1 MATTSDSV
9 RPRSSLQL
17 RGNETATSLSP
28 IRFAMLA
35 VAFFAGIAGS
45 YLVYARVSG
54 LNDTPDITANT
65 YVPAFTTNLSTTVST
80 TGSVEATQE
89 TDLGFG
95 VSGEITAINVAL
107 GDQVKAGQELA
118 SLDDTQLQTSLR
130 SAQANLASAQVR
142 LDTLLN
148 PSAADIASASATV
161 LSAQNQVAS
170 TQQALSDLQAKP
182 TATDLAMAQ
191 QSVLSAQTSL
201 QNARDAVIAAQNA
214 ATLAEQNLNG
224 TASSNTALQSDYTNL
239 SSGDL
244 ERAVKSAELGLQTA
258 QQNLTD
264 TLAGATAL
272 EISQAQ
278 SAIATAQAGL
288 AMAQANYDQMLTPV
302 AADVLPLQA
311 AVDSAA
317 DSVATAQKN
326 LSDAVITAPF
336 DGTISALSASVGDS
350 SSATGASS
358 IMTLVN
364 PNLVQITASVDQTD
378 LPNLKV
384 GQPVSVTLDAL
395 SGYTYDASISS
406 VGLTPTVTQ
415 GVVTYTV
422 LFALDTSALP
432 EGTPV
437 PSPGMTANLTVT
449 TASETNVLV
458 VPSRSVQGTAGAGVV
473 TVKGATGD
481 ERRPVTT
488 GITNGTLTQ
497 ILSGLTEGEEVV
509 YNTTSSSTS
518 SSTAL
523 QNQQQN
529 QFTFP
534 GGGIVSGG
542 GTAGGG
548 GFRRDVGP

>member
-1 MATTSDSV
+1 MAVPSV

-17 RGNETATSLSP
+17 HPTEAAAFLSP
-28 IRFAMLA
+28 TRVVMLA
-35 VAFFAGIAGS
+35 VAFLAGIVGS
-45 YLVYARVSG
+45 YVVYARVSG
-54 LNDTPDITANT
+54 LNAAPNVSVNT
-65 YVPAFTTNLSTTVST
+65 YVPAFRTNLTTTITT

-89 TDLGFG
+89 ADLGFG
-95 VSGEITAINVAL
+95 VNGEITAINVAL

-118 SLDDTQLQTSLR
+118 RLDDTQLHTSLR

-148 PSAADIASASATV
+148 PSSADIASASAAV

-170 TQQALSDLQAKP
+170 TQQALADLQAKP
-182 TATDLAMAQ
+182 TASDIASAQ
-191 QSVLSAQTSL
+191 QSVLSAETSL
-201 QNARDAVIAAQNA
+201 QNARDAVTAAQSA

-224 TASSNTALQSDYTNL
+224 TASSSSALQSAYATL

-258 QQNLTD
+258 RQNLTD

-288 AMAQANYDQMLTPV
+288 AMAQANYDQMLAPV

-317 DSVATAQKN
+317 DTVATAQKN
-326 LSDAVITAPF
+326 LADAVITAPF
-336 DGTISALSASVGDS
+336 DGTISALSASVGDTVS
-350 SSATGASS
+350 STGAASS

-364 PNLVQITASVDQTD
+364 PNLIQITASVDQTD
-378 LPNLKV
+378 LPSLKV
-384 GQPVSVTLDAL
+384 GESAAATFDAL
-395 SGYTYDASISS
+395 AGYTYEASVNS

-432 EGTPV
+432 EGTPI
-437 PSPGMTANLTVT
+437 PPPGMTATLDVT
-449 TASETNVLV
+449 TASETNALV
-458 VPSRSVQGTAGAGVV
+458 VPSRSIQGTGGVGVV
-473 TVKGATGD
+473 TVKGDAGD

-488 GITNGTLTQ
+488 GITNGTLTEV
-497 ILSGLTEGEEVV
+497 LSGITEGEEVV
-509 YNTTSSSTS
+509 YNTTSSSS
-518 SSTAL
+518 SSPGTN
-523 QNQQQN
+523 QNQQIR
-529 QFTFP
+529 QFVIP
-534 GGGIVSGG
+534 GGGVLGG
-542 GTAGGG
+542 GATGGGG
-548 GFRRDVGP
+548 GFRRNVGP